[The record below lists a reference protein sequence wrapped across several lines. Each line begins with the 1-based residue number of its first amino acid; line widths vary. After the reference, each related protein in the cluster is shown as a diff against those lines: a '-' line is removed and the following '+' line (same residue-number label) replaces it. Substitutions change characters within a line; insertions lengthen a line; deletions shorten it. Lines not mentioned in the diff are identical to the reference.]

1 MPGRELTVGL
11 KFHMNEPVKRYT
23 IKDIARESGVS
34 LSTVSL
40 VFNDNPRISQATRA
54 KVLQTIERL
63 GYQPNRM
70 ARALAWKH
78 TRTIA
83 VLVPQLRR
91 TFADVYFGEIVSG
104 IYDRASKLG
113 YKILLEVSR
122 AEFIE
127 QKQYFQL
134 YDQKFIDGI
143 LFVGA
148 NSRHRFVAELADG
161 TRPFLLVN
169 NYSKEYDLNYVVS
182 NYRYGAWQ
190 ATQHLLRLGHRV
202 LGFIAGGLAE
212 IQTSQD
218 ILAAFKEA
226 LAEQN
231 VSFRADLVADGWL
244 TEEGGMKAAEELVKR
259 DADMTAI
266 FALNDKMALGAMKKL
281 SEMGLRVPQDIAVVG
296 FDDIPQASYAIP
308 GLTTVHQP
316 LYDIGK
322 LACERIIDLIH
333 KKVER
338 VQEVLPI
345 YLVTRESCGAGAK
358 RPSAP
363 TPATP

>member
-1 MPGRELTVGL
+1 MG
-11 KFHMNEPVKRYT
+11 EPKKHYT
-23 IKDIARESGVS
+23 IKDIAKESGVS

-40 VFNDNPRISQATRA
+40 VFNDNPRISQATRE
-54 KVLQTIERL
+54 KVLKTIERL

-83 VLVPQLRR
+83 VLVPQLRH

-113 YKILLEVSR
+113 YKIMLEVAR

-127 QKQYFQL
+127 RKEYLHL
-134 YDQKFIDGI
+134 YDQKFIDGV
-143 LFVGA
+143 LFVGS
-148 NSRHRFVAELADG
+148 NSRHRFVADLADG
-161 TRPFLLVN
+161 TRPLLLVN
-169 NYSKEYDLNYVVS
+169 NYSKEYDLNHVVS
-182 NYRYGAWQ
+182 NYHYGAWQ
-190 ATQHLLRLGHRV
+190 ATQHLLRLGHRHI
-202 LGFIAGGLAE
+202 GFIGGGLSD

-218 ILAAFKEA
+218 VFTSFREA
-226 LAEQN
+226 LAEQKIP
-231 VSFRADLVADGWL
+231 FRAGLVADGWL
-244 TEEGGMKAAEELVKR
+244 TEEGGMKAAEELVQR
-259 DADMTAI
+259 EAEMTAI

-281 SEMGLRVPQDIAVVG
+281 NEMGLRVPQDMAVVG
-296 FDDIPQASYAIP
+296 FDDIPQASYSIP

-322 LACERIIDLIH
+322 LACERIIDLVH
-333 KKVER
+333 QKVER

-345 YLVTRESCGAGAK
+345 YLVVRESCGSKLKESPA
-358 RPSAP
+358 AP
-363 TPATP
+363 APAVPK